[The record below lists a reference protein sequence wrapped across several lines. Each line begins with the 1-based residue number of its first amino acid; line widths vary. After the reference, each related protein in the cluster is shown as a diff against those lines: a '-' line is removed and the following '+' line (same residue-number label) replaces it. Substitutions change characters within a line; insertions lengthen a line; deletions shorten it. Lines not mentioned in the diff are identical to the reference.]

1 VDYFSPG
8 LRELSRKCGRQID
21 RLRLVAERRKL
32 DRAETELGLLGWQQ
46 ADYDRETQR
55 EVEKIQ
61 NYEREQSRLTNESAE
76 IGRVVGE
83 CQARREAARK
93 EFESLRKQFQ
103 AERHVIAEPLDRIE
117 KQLVGLRKQEP
128 AYERRIPELD
138 RELRLV
144 NESYTQLLTSE
155 VQSAQL
161 RDDLIR
167 LRERTVAIPN
177 EKADLRTQ
185 HLRIVSE
192 IKMLETRLARAQ
204 TTMATL
210 DKQAHELEAQFAE
223 ADREILAEIRAHQR
237 EKARVEKEIDALE
250 RAKANPYQQ
259 IGRVLAD
266 NDLAPMNQPN
276 ALEKVRRHRTAM
288 HDLRLRIQESFA
300 VSRAID
306 PTLVRTSYLLWASL
320 LAALLL
326 IAGMMLTTG
335 ARG

>member
-21 RLRLVAERRKL
+21 RLRLIAERRKL

-76 IGRVVGE
+76 IGRVIGE
-83 CQARREAARK
+83 CYTQREAARK
-93 EFESLRKQFQ
+93 EFEALRKQFQ
-103 AERHVIAEPLDRIE
+103 SERHVIAEPLDRIE

-144 NESYTQLLTSE
+144 NESYTQLLTSDSS
-155 VQSAQL
+155 SAQL

-204 TTMATL
+204 TTMAAL
-210 DKQAHELEAQFAE
+210 DKQAQELEAQFAE
-223 ADREILAEIRAHQR
+223 ADREILAEIRSHQR
-237 EKARVEKEIDALE
+237 EKSRVEKEIDALE
-250 RAKANPYQQ
+250 RAKANPYLQ

-276 ALEKVRRHRTAM
+276 ALEKVRRHRAAM
-288 HDLRLRIQESFA
+288 QDLRARIQ
-300 VSRAID
+300 VSLDVSSASD
-306 PTLVRTSYLLWASL
+306 PILIRTSYLLWATL
-320 LAALLL
+320 AAALLL
-326 IAGMMLTTG
+326 IGGMMFTS
-335 ARG
+335 ANR

>member
-8 LRELSRKCGRQID
+8 LREVSRKCGRQID

-32 DRAETELGLLGWQQ
+32 NRAETELGLLGWQQ
-46 ADYDRETQR
+46 ADYDPETQR

-76 IGRVVGE
+76 ISRVIGE
-83 CQARREAARK
+83 CQSRREAARK
-93 EFESLRKQFQ
+93 EFEGLRRQFQ
-103 AERHVIAEPLDRIE
+103 AERHVITEPLDRIQ

-128 AYERRIPELD
+128 AYEKRIPELD

-144 NESYTQLLTSE
+144 NEAYTRLLTSE
-155 VQSAQL
+155 TASAQL
-161 RDDLIR
+161 RDDLVR

-192 IKMLETRLARAQ
+192 IKMIETRLARAQ
-204 TTMATL
+204 TTVAAI
-210 DKQAHELEAQFAE
+210 DKQAQELEAQFTE
-223 ADREILAEIRAHQR
+223 SDREVLAEIRGHQR
-237 EKARVEKEIDALE
+237 EKSRVEKEIDALE

-276 ALEKVRRHRTAM
+276 ALEKVRRHRAAM
-288 HDLRLRIQESFA
+288 QEIRTRIEHSQEI
-300 VSRAID
+300 SRVAD
-306 PTLVRTSYLLWASL
+306 QTLVRTSYLLWASL
-320 LAALLL
+320 IAALLL
-326 IAGMMLTTG
+326 IAGMMFTSS
-335 ARG
+335 RP